1 MSLPLCKDSRHYGNN
16 IVKQRINLSKEQL
29 IIEYVDIIKY
39 VAGRLSMYFGSN
51 VEYDDLEGYGVLD

>member
-1 MSLPLCKDSRHYGNN
+1 MSSTALQRQQALWKQYSETKDQS
-16 IVKQRINLSKEQL
+16 IKEQL

-51 VEYDDLEGYGVLD
+51 VEYDDLVGYGVLD